1 MLTAIR
7 SRYFMVSLA
16 PFDVIGQAA
25 EYAPDP
31 MRVPF
36 FRYGD
41 MFAMFAD
48 DYRKAMDSV
57 LERGAYIL
65 QKENTEFDKE
75 FARFIGVE
83 HSIGVGNG
91 TDAIMLALRAADVG
105 PGDEVIL
112 PSHTYIAT
120 AASVHFVGATPVLV
134 ECGSDHLI
142 DPDAVAAAIGPR
154 TRCIMPVQLNGRTA
168 QMDRLMALAEQH
180 DLVIVEDAAQ
190 GVGSRFRGQSAGTFG
205 VAGTYSFYP
214 AKVLGCFG
222 DGGAVVT
229 NSGSVAST
237 LRLLRDHG
245 RNDDGRVVAWGIN
258 SRLDNL
264 QAAVLLAR
272 LRHVDDEIRR
282 RREIAQMYQDGLGDV
297 TGLVLPPAPDADA
310 DHFDVYQNYEI
321 ESDRRDDLRSHL
333 SANGVGTLIQWAGT
347 PIHQFEE
354 LKFDVDLPRTD
365 ELFRRCMLLPMNSM
379 VRDDEVEIVV
389 SEIRSF
395 YGQ

>member
-1 MLTAIR
+1 
-7 SRYFMVSLA
+7 
-16 PFDVIGQAA
+16 
-25 EYAPDP
+25 

-36 FRYGD
+36 FRYAD
-41 MFAMFAD
+41 MFTMFAD
-48 DYRKAMDSV
+48 EYRQAMDSV

-65 QKENTEFDKE
+65 QKENAEFDE
-75 FARFIGVE
+75 AFAQYIGVE
-83 HSIGVGNG
+83 HAIGVGNG
-91 TDAIMLALRAADVG
+91 TDAIMLGLRAAAVG

-112 PSHTYIAT
+112 PSHTYIAS

-142 DPDAVAAAIGPR
+142 DADAVEAAIGPR

-168 QMDRLMALAEQH
+168 NMDRIVALAERH

-190 GVGSRFRGQSAGTFG
+190 GVGSRYKGQSAGTFG

-214 AKVLGCFG
+214 AKTLGCFA

-229 NSGSVAST
+229 NSGSVAAN

-245 RNDDGRVVAWGIN
+245 RNEDGRVVAWGIN

-264 QAAVLLAR
+264 QAAVLLTR
-272 LRHVDDEIRR
+272 LSHLDEEIARR
-282 RREIAQMYQDGLGDV
+282 RAIAQMYETGLHDV
-297 TGLVLPPAPDADA
+297 DGLVLPPAPDVDP
-310 DHFDVYQNYEI
+310 DHFDVYQNYEL
-321 ESDRRDDLRSHL
+321 ESDRRDDLRAHL
-333 SANGVGTLIQWAGT
+333 TKNGVATLIQWAGT
-347 PIHQFEE
+347 PVHQFEE

-379 VRDDEVEIVV
+379 LTDDEVEIVI

>member
-1 MLTAIR
+1 
-7 SRYFMVSLA
+7 
-16 PFDVIGQAA
+16 
-25 EYAPDP
+25 

-36 FRYGD
+36 FRYAD
-41 MFAMFAD
+41 MFTMFAD
-48 DYRKAMDSV
+48 EYRQAMDSV
-57 LERGAYIL
+57 LGRGGFIL
-65 QKENTEFDKE
+65 QKENAEFDSA
-75 FARFIGVE
+75 FARYIGVE

-91 TDAIMLALRAADVG
+91 TDAIMLALRAAAVG

-112 PSHTYIAT
+112 PSHTYIAS

-142 DPDAVAAAIGPR
+142 DADAVAAAISPR

-168 QMDRLMALAEQH
+168 KMDALVALADRH

-190 GVGSRFRGQSAGTFG
+190 GVGSRYKGQSAGTFG

-214 AKVLGCFG
+214 AKTLGCFG

-229 NSGSVAST
+229 NSGSVAT
-237 LRLLRDHG
+237 NLRLLRDHG
-245 RNDDGRVVAWGIN
+245 RNEDGRVIAWGIN

-272 LRHVDDEIRR
+272 LGHLDEEIARR
-282 RREIAQMYQDGLGDV
+282 RAVAQMYEAGLHDV
-297 TGLVLPPAPDADA
+297 AGLLLPPAPDVDP
-310 DHFDVYQNYEI
+310 DHFDVYQNYEL
-321 ESDRRDDLRSHL
+321 ESDRRDDLRAHL
-333 SANGVGTLIQWAGT
+333 TENGVATIIQWAGT
-347 PIHQFEE
+347 PVHQFEE

-365 ELFRRCMLLPMNSM
+365 ELFRRCMMLPMNSM
-379 VRDDEVEIVV
+379 LTDDEVEIVI

>member
-1 MLTAIR
+1 MLIA
-7 SRYFMVSLA
+7 
-16 PFDVIGQAA
+16 
-25 EYAPDP
+25 

-36 FRYGD
+36 FRYSD
-41 MFAMFAD
+41 MFTMFAD
-48 DYRKAMDSV
+48 EYRQAMDSV

-65 QKENTEFDKE
+65 QNENVEFDAA
-75 FARFIGVE
+75 FAKYIGVS
-83 HSIGVGNG
+83 HSVGVGNG
-91 TDAIMLALRAADVG
+91 TDAIMLALRAAAVG
-105 PGDEVIL
+105 PGDEVIM

-142 DPDAVAAAIGPR
+142 DPEAVAAAIGPR

-168 QMDRLMALAEQH
+168 KMDRLLELAERH

-190 GVGSRFRGQSAGTFG
+190 GVGSRYRGQSAGTFG

-229 NSGSVAST
+229 NSGSVATT

-245 RNDDGRVVAWGIN
+245 RNEDGRVVAWGIN

-272 LRHVDDEIRR
+272 LGHLDEEINR
-282 RREIAQMYQDGLGDV
+282 RREIAQMYEEGLGDV
-297 TGLVLPPAPDADA
+297 AGLVLPPAPNADP
-310 DHFDVYQNYEI
+310 DHFDVYQNYEM
-321 ESDRRDDLRSHL
+321 ESDRRDDLRAHL
-333 SANGVGTLIQWAGT
+333 TQNGVATLIQWAGT
-347 PIHQFEE
+347 PVHQFDD
-354 LKFDVDLPRTD
+354 LKFDVDLPKTD

-379 VRDDEVEIVV
+379 MSNDEVEIVV

>member
-1 MLTAIR
+1 
-7 SRYFMVSLA
+7 
-16 PFDVIGQAA
+16 
-25 EYAPDP
+25 

-36 FRYGD
+36 FRYPD
-41 MFAMFAD
+41 MFTMFAD
-48 DYRKAMDSV
+48 EYRHAMDSV
-57 LERGAYIL
+57 LGRGAYIL
-65 QKENTEFDKE
+65 QKENAEFDSA
-75 FARFIGVE
+75 FAKYIGVE
-83 HSIGVGNG
+83 HAIGVGNG
-91 TDAIMLALRAADVG
+91 TDAIMLALRAAAVG

-112 PSHTYIAT
+112 PSHTYIAS

-142 DPDAVAAAIGPR
+142 DADAVAAAIGPR

-168 QMDRLMALAEQH
+168 KMDQLMALAEKH

-229 NSGSVAST
+229 NSGSVAT
-237 LRLLRDHG
+237 HLRLLRDHG
-245 RNDDGRVVAWGIN
+245 RDEDGQVVAWGIN

-272 LRHVDDEIRR
+272 LGHIDDEIAR

-297 TGLVLPPAPDADA
+297 VGLVLPPAPNADP
-310 DHFDVYQNYEI
+310 DHFDVYQNYEM
-321 ESDRRDDLRSHL
+321 ESDRRDDLRAHL
-333 SANGVGTLIQWAGT
+333 TQNGVATLIQWAGT
-347 PIHQFEE
+347 PVHQFEE

-379 VRDDEVEIVV
+379 LRNDEVEIVV
-389 SEIRSF
+389 NEITSF